1 MIQKKKFCLKNI
13 LKGGL
18 PCPNAKITWI
28 VPHSDCLTT
37 PCDSCTDE
45 CIEITLLDDC
55 DISCVHVR
63 IECPDCDSCP
73 PETHKIC
80 FCNTD
85 GDCEVCETCS
95 DAGVCVEKCEHCDPI
110 TGECGECS
118 DANDCPGDLECIQG
132 KCQCPPGT
140 TQDGT
145 ICRECS
151 EDGECGPCKVCTENG
166 KCVPKDCGSGV
177 CDPTTG
183 DCVGCTNSGHCGP
196 NEVCVDGECE
206 CAPGYVY
213 DPIEGCIPA
222 PPCATDRDCG
232 PCMKCTEDGCVP
244 RECPDGYVCYNDDC
258 VKLCNCDEPSCDKV
272 NHGCQRISS
281 DLCACL
287 PCDSPTDCNEI
298 PCEDGTDCPDGWG
311 CQNGVCVPCNSLD
324 CSTAECDDVLG
335 CECLGTRC
343 VDADNKCNGTCSGPE
358 DCGEGCG
365 CYHGKC
371 VACDNFDCE
380 DCASVPGCAC
390 NENTGR
396 CEDDGLEC
404 SDTFKINKRDD
415 NCAIEGILIT
425 DKGCQ
430 CDRLSMGVKVQS
442 VSPSNQ
448 FIRGINFLVELRKG
462 DADEEGI
469 LNIPLLSQTGI
480 ANELPLSGNLQVRV
494 VEKKRSSSYTTP
506 VAEDVVFSQ
515 IFSLAGIDTL
525 ETGILNFNPPGFT
538 KQDPVTGETI
548 TVGEVEIEFILK
560 RKTLNFENSCSYSE
574 EDSVVRYRITAD
586 GGNGFIKYSQISG
599 GTSTFRKHEVLE
611 SASNRNPIF
620 SWYKSTTQGNE
631 TKFRSAYA
639 TEESPG
645 YFRDGWI
652 SVAEGVEIG
661 KFYRLESDC
670 ACNESVFYTCP
681 NSGAISK
688 LRYCN
693 PNDLTQRLV
702 YTLSDCNKTINFN
715 AASNTFNV
723 CQSNSIGGQV
733 YELHLNGQKVAEF
746 TAANGQIVFSGSH
759 TISTSI
765 TEIAI
770 KLKDHACDDCY
781 EPVELTPAEVE
792 VEDLTYDC
800 ETETLGFSIS
810 GGSGSYSMT
819 VDGIPQTM
827 GQPITLEKGEH
838 EIVFTDNNT
847 GCTSEHVIGVDC
859 CGQFEVGVSN
869 SSVCSGDA
877 QVGVS
882 FDVTGGKAPY
892 IYTIS
897 VGSTVVTNGVTGDE
911 SNLIALEYPGI
922 SGTYT
927 VTVSD
932 SRGCEKSSN
941 FEITEQN
948 SPIVTVGDLNYC
960 TGDTT
965 KEVAFTVTGSS
976 ASYAYTVRRFGESVS
991 IDSGNTTGQFSVVVP
1006 ISGSVNKFEV
1016 DVEGGTG
1023 CSTTQSFDLVFNE
1036 CPNPV
1041 VEVHSGEVCEGKDAS
1056 ITAVITQGSGNY
1068 TWVMTHNGQTVAS
1081 CNSGCGALITYNS
1094 GTEFSAN
1101 TGIYNFTVTVT
1112 DSKGKIG
1119 VGNGSLVVVPAGG
1132 ANCCDDSEAPNV
1144 YIDSFGGN
1152 NREVGES
1159 IILTPSNTSFGPD
1172 AYTWFEVNPST
1183 GEFYPDP
1190 VATTVSFTPG
1200 SSVPYI
1206 RTFALRYKYEGE
1218 CFAFTPNYTLTV
1230 NPEGCDCSVG
1240 IRVNSGIPSLNGK
1253 TVTSGNSQSLPNICY
1268 GDQLSFSAVTS
1279 GECPASSNITWS
1291 AFRYIGNDKGNRAQY
1306 WSGSGSSFS
1315 INTSSS
1321 TIQNSTLVV
1330 DMSIYD
1336 GTCSAQAIGFE
1347 IPLNACEQP
1356 DPFTLSFDNVP
1367 SSICEK
1373 EESNVPV
1380 VFKVHAGAKPGGGYD
1395 TFNFDW
1401 RLDKKVGNSYTS
1413 LKNGIVSGSWSGNT
1427 KTVSETI
1434 NISSHISPS
1443 TGPMTLALRVR
1454 KTGSGAWTEITKQI
1468 TSLGN
1473 FSTQCSECSDKN
1485 FTASVQ
1491 EAPTGSM
1498 TIDKGTSINLTAVG
1512 SVSSPFVMIVDKYQ
1526 WTWAG
1531 GSSTNKSIS
1540 VSPQETTTYNLTITD
1555 IQGCVASTSVTVNVV
1570 IPCQDVTFNTFSWDV
1585 DDACP
1590 GDSIT
1595 LTYNIGT
1602 NVGYNIYV
1610 NGSVIPTSG
1619 NSGTYT
1625 TSMIT
1630 GSPMVAKV
1638 EAVYKEGCP
1647 TTVFT
1652 DTVALSPSST
1662 CCTLPNSLVIVSED
1676 PNLCSGDS
1684 TTYTVLVNGDDTGY
1698 TYTWYVDGSQEQT
1711 GTSKTFNFTKTGNAD
1726 EVIKVEATKVGCPT
1740 REAQAIA
1747 AIKCNT
1753 GVSTITDSHQYNPGD
1768 NTITLNTFS
1777 MGVSNPC
1784 GISGINVLKAR
1795 YPGVSGNPE
1804 FDLTGSAT
1812 ISNLGGGNYQLTA
1825 TFPPNTKIPRC
1836 RISGSDKEP
1845 NEYVYLELN
1854 LTGGGTCVI
1863 DRNLGKLCNEIA
1875 YQPTGNPPGVFCG
1888 YCN

>member
-45 CIEITLLDDC
+45 CIEITLLGDC
-55 DISCVHVR
+55 DINCVHVR

-118 DANDCPGDLECIQG
+118 DNTDCPGDLECIQG

-177 CDPTTG
+177 CDPETG
-183 DCVGCTNSGHCGP
+183 ECVGCINSGQCGP

-222 PPCATDRDCG
+222 PPCETDGDCG
-232 PCMKCTEDGCVP
+232 PCKKCTEDGCVP

-258 VKLCNCDEPSCDKV
+258 VKLCNCDEPDCDKA

-287 PCDSPTDCNEI
+287 PCEDGGDCDEI
-298 PCEDGTDCPDGWG
+298 PCEDGTDCPDGYG
-311 CQNGVCVPCNSLD
+311 CKGGVCVPCDSLD
-324 CSTAECDDVLG
+324 CSTGECDDVLG

-371 VACDNFDCE
+371 ISCDNFDCE

-396 CEDDGLEC
+396 CEDDGLDC
-404 SDTFKINKRDD
+404 SDTFEINKRDD
-415 NCAIEGILIT
+415 NCAIEGILVT

-525 ETGILNFNPPGFT
+525 ETGMLNFNPPGFT
-538 KQDPVTGETI
+538 KQDPVTGETV
-548 TVGEVEIEFILK
+548 TVGEVEVEFILK

-670 ACNESVFYTCP
+670 ACDESVFYTCP

-733 YELHLNGQKVAEF
+733 YELHLNGQKVKEF

-759 TISTSI
+759 IISTSI

-770 KLKDHACDDCY
+770 KLKDHVCDDCY
-781 EPVELTPAEVE
+781 EPVELTPAELTVE
-792 VEDLTYDC
+792 SVEYDC
-800 ETETLGFSIS
+800 DSDALSFSIS
-810 GGSGSYSMT
+810 GGSGNYSLT
-819 VDGIPQTM
+819 IDGEP
-827 GQPITLEKGEH
+827 TLINTQISLDTGEH
-838 EIVFTDNNT
+838 TLIFTDNNT
-847 GCTSEHVIGVDC
+847 GCTVEQSVQVNC
-859 CGQFEVGVSN
+859 CGDFQVVAKN
-869 SSVCSGDA
+869 TTYCSGSDIDISFEILNGSAPFSYSISNESGVVKEALTNDTDVETTIPA
-877 QVGVS
+877 QPAGVHTVKVTDDKGCETTATFSVSSSNTPVISIDNVEYCSGVTEKQFSAMLSGGTS
-882 FDVTGGKAPY
+882 FNYEIKQ
-892 IYTIS
+892 
-897 VGSTVVTNGVTGDE
+897 GSTVVRSGVTSGQ
-911 SNLIALEYPGI
+911 I
-922 SGTYT
+922 SETL
-927 VTVSD
+927 S
-932 SRGCEKSSN
+932 
-941 FEITEQN
+941 IT
-948 SPIVTVGDLNYC
+948 
-960 TGDTT
+960 
-965 KEVAFTVTGSS
+965 
-976 ASYAYTVRRFGESVS
+976 
-991 IDSGNTTGQFSVVVP
+991 GNTTYTLVVENQSGC
-1006 ISGSVNKFEV
+1006 ISETEFN
-1016 DVEGGTG
+1016 
-1023 CSTTQSFDLVFNE
+1023 LVAIS

-1041 VEVHSGEVCEGKDAS
+1041 IEMNTSDICQGKSLSITGLVTGGTPPYQWSVSHSGTTIGSNTGSNILVETGTSYTASDGTQQFTIDVSDSNNVTTSQNINIEVLPLTDDICVAENCPEPPIVTIGFSIGNPVIEEGQSAQLIAQGGQPGFTYTWYEGGSQVGEGLTYTPDVSQVGVKYYTLRYEYSAGCYEFTDEQSVTVTNEPCDCTPTIKVISGVVGLNGKNVTTFTQDDGEDVCVGSGNTIQLQAVFSSGCSGNQVHTWRVRRRIGFLVVQEYIQSGGSTLTYNATNTGDLTVDLTSEDGTLCAKSAVPFLADLVSCESPEQFYANLNGSANICKADAGSYSSNVNVSAAKIHNYLNCNVSCYDTFPFTYKVKRGSTVLASGVKSGGWSNTGNNTFPVSLNLSSYNGITTLTVEVTRTDTNVTVTGTDNVNIRSATDPYCDVCATRTV
-1056 ITAVITQGSGNY
+1056 TANITQGSQVEIYKGESVTLNGTGSSSAGVVTY
-1068 TWVMTHNGQTVAS
+1068 EWRRVSDNALISSASSHSVSPTTTTDYRLIVKDVDGCEASDVIKIVVNEPCPPIVATLFNPGPQCPEDTVQIFYSVPSGLTGQLSIDSQTAVNVTGSGSESFTMGQNPVTATLSVTDTCGQTET
-1081 CNSGCGALITYNS
+1081 I
-1094 GTEFSAN
+1094 
-1101 TGIYNFTVTVT
+1101 
-1112 DSKGKIG
+1112 
-1119 VGNGSLVVVPAGG
+1119 
-1132 ANCCDDSEAPNV
+1132 
-1144 YIDSFGGN
+1144 
-1152 NREVGES
+1152 NRTIQVD
-1159 IILTPSNTSFGPD
+1159 T
-1172 AYTWFEVNPST
+1172 
-1183 GEFYPDP
+1183 
-1190 VATTVSFTPG
+1190 
-1200 SSVPYI
+1200 
-1206 RTFALRYKYEGE
+1206 
-1218 CFAFTPNYTLTV
+1218 
-1230 NPEGCDCSVG
+1230 GCDCTLTGFAITGENYLCPGESDTYTISLAG
-1240 IRVNSGIPSLNGK
+1240 GSASGY
-1253 TVTSGNSQSLPNICY
+1253 T
-1268 GDQLSFSAVTS
+1268 F
-1279 GECPASSNITWS
+1279 TW
-1291 AFRYIGNDKGNRAQY
+1291 
-1306 WSGSGSSFS
+1306 
-1315 INTSSS
+1315 
-1321 TIQNSTLVV
+1321 
-1330 DMSIYD
+1330 YD
-1336 GTCSAQAIGFE
+1336 
-1347 IPLNACEQP
+1347 
-1356 DPFTLSFDNVP
+1356 
-1367 SSICEK
+1367 
-1373 EESNVPV
+1373 
-1380 VFKVHAGAKPGGGYD
+1380 
-1395 TFNFDW
+1395 
-1401 RLDKKVGNSYTS
+1401 
-1413 LKNGIVSGSWSGNT
+1413 
-1427 KTVSETI
+1427 
-1434 NISSHISPS
+1434 
-1443 TGPMTLALRVR
+1443 
-1454 KTGSGAWTEITKQI
+1454 
-1468 TSLGN
+1468 
-1473 FSTQCSECSDKN
+1473 
-1485 FTASVQ
+1485 
-1491 EAPTGSM
+1491 APTG
-1498 TIDKGTSINLTAVG
+1498 G
-1512 SVSSPFVMIVDKYQ
+1512 SV
-1526 WTWAG
+1526 
-1531 GSSTNKSIS
+1531 
-1540 VSPQETTTYNLTITD
+1540 L
-1555 IQGCVASTSVTVNVV
+1555 
-1570 IPCQDVTFNTFSWDV
+1570 
-1585 DDACP
+1585 
-1590 GDSIT
+1590 
-1595 LTYNIGT
+1595 GT
-1602 NVGYNIYV
+1602 GNSLVYAQ
-1610 NGSVIPTSG
+1610 PTSG
-1619 NSGTYT
+1619 LTAGAN
-1625 TSMIT
+1625 TSA
-1630 GSPMVAKV
+1630 SQQ
-1638 EAVYKEGCP
+1638 
-1647 TTVFT
+1647 
-1652 DTVALSPSST
+1652 LH
-1662 CCTLPNSLVIVSED
+1662 SE
-1676 PNLCSGDS
+1676 
-1684 TTYTVLVNGDDTGY
+1684 
-1698 TYTWYVDGSQEQT
+1698 
-1711 GTSKTFNFTKTGNAD
+1711 
-1726 EVIKVEATKVGCPT
+1726 IRVEATKAGCPT
-1740 REAQAIA
+1740 LIVKRKIYSNCGGAINTWNISNDGTNSYVNWCINLGPQCGAGTSVIASVDLFEITVVHSGGTDVIDVTNQSTLTA
-1747 AIKCNT
+1747 ACFAGSSGTAGITSEFFNVPT
-1753 GVSTITDSHQYNPGD
+1753 FVPNQGFSSVTAEVTITTD
-1768 NTITLNTFS
+1768 NGFVCNRTFT
-1777 MGVSNPC
+1777 V
-1784 GISGINVLKAR
+1784 
-1795 YPGVSGNPE
+1795 YP
-1804 FDLTGSAT
+1804 T
-1812 ISNLGGGNYQLTA
+1812 
-1825 TFPPNTKIPRC
+1825 
-1836 RISGSDKEP
+1836 
-1845 NEYVYLELN
+1845 
-1854 LTGGGTCVI
+1854 
-1863 DRNLGKLCNEIA
+1863 
-1875 YQPTGNPPGVFCG
+1875 
-1888 YCN
+1888 